1 MLAVQARAF
10 NSYFYLTS
18 TNANQPPRFL
28 PHKLSGILFEN
39 KVDCTT
45 YFGDAP
51 HLVHGIHMLP
61 LAPPSAYLRPRA
73 FVKEEWDAF
82 FAPQVQVQGQAQA
95 SSPSAAHPPAS
106 SSPSTPPAHSTIPFR
121 RLPSTDL
128 HPSTPPA
135 VASRPAWPYLAR
147 VGVGGPYVDGGWR
160 GILFANLALVDA
172 KAAYGFFREGVEG
185 VWDERWVDGGATRS
199 WYLVWCAGLGGVGG
213 R

>member
-1 MLAVQARAF
+1 MLAVQARSF

-18 TNANQPPRFL
+18 TNTNQPPQFV
-28 PHKLSGILFEN
+28 PHKVSGILFEN
-39 KVDCTT
+39 KVDYAT

-82 FAPQVQVQGQAQA
+82 FAL
-95 SSPSAAHPPAS
+95 PPAAS
-106 SSPSTPPAHSTIPFR
+106 LG
-121 RLPSTDL
+121 LPSSAL
-128 HPSTPPA
+128 HPSTPQSTS
-135 VASRPAWPYLAR
+135 SRPRLSPAQSYTTGKAASPTE
-147 VGVGGPYVDGGWR
+147 GPYVDGGWR

-172 KAAYGFFREGVEG
+172 KAAYAFFKGGVGG
-185 VWDERWVDGGATRS
+185 VWDERWVDDGATRS
-199 WYLVWCAGLGGVGG
+199 WYLVWCASLGGVGM